1 MDFIEND
8 DKIMNVKMV
17 NKNNNIILLT
27 EKKVILLEV
36 DDIGYNIKKVKEINL
51 KDLIKDE
58 KIENYQNKFF
68 DYEGK
73 LFHLCINK
81 EDNKII
87 NINSIL

>member
-1 MDFIEND
+1 
-8 DKIMNVKMV
+8 MV

-51 KDLIKDE
+51 KDLIVKDE
-58 KIENYQNKFF
+58 KIENYDNKFL

-73 LFHLCINK
+73 IFHLFINK

-87 NINSIL
+87 KINSIL

>member
-1 MDFIEND
+1 
-8 DKIMNVKMV
+8 MV

-51 KDLIKDE
+51 KDLIVKDE
-58 KIENYQNKFF
+58 KIENYDNKFL

-73 LFHLCINK
+73 IFHLFINK

-87 NINSIL
+87 TINSIL